1 MSDPLSDAVPT
12 LRPAA
17 PDDSDAAA
25 PTAAGGLKG
34 SDFKSHP
41 SDLERFT
48 RNLLDAG
55 VQLPKTRHD
64 DRDGCP

>member
-17 PDDSDAAA
+17 SDDSDAAV

-34 SDFKSHP
+34 SRFKRDP
-41 SDLERFT
+41 SDLQRFT

-55 VQLPKTRHD
+55 VRLPRTEE
-64 DRDGCP
+64 

>member
-17 PDDSDAAA
+17 SDDSDAAA

-34 SDFKSHP
+34 LRFERDP

-48 RNLLDAG
+48 RTLLDAG
-55 VQLPKTRHD
+55 VRLPRTEE
-64 DRDGCP
+64 